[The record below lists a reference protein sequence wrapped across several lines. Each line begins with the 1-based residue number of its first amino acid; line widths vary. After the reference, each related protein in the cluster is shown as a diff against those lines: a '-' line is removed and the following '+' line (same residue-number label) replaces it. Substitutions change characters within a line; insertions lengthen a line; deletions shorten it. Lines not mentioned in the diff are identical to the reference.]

1 MHDHSPIELG
11 KRIHLIDGYDW
22 GLPERTGT
30 YVIAEEQLTLVET
43 GPSPSVPYIRSGLKQ
58 LGFSLEQVK
67 YVILTHIHLDH
78 AGGAG
83 LLLQECPNATVVL
96 HPKAARHLVDPSRLI
111 AGARAVYGEQFDE
124 LFDPIL
130 PVPEER
136 LLIRADGEKLTIGP
150 DCTLEFLDSPGH
162 ANHHFSIYDP
172 VSNGMF
178 TGDTAGVYYCTLK
191 SEGIDF
197 FLPSTS
203 PNQFSPDAMLAS
215 IARFRERKLDRLY
228 FGHFGMS
235 EQVEEAFRQ
244 VTEWLPIFVAEGEK
258 VIAEGLGHDVLCD
271 RLLAKVAEHLK
282 PLGIGDGHAV
292 FDIIKLDLSVCAMG
306 IEDYLQKKSNA

>member
-1 MHDHSPIELG
+1 MRDQLPIDLG
-11 KRIHLIDGYDW
+11 YRIHLIDGFDW

-30 YVIAEEQLTLVET
+30 YVIQEEQLTLVET
-43 GPSPSVPYIRSGLKQ
+43 GPSPSVPYIRSGLQQ
-58 LGFSLEQVK
+58 LGYSLEQVK
-67 YVILTHIHLDH
+67 YIILTHIHLDH

-83 LLLQECPNATVVL
+83 LLLQECPNATIVL

-111 AGARAVYGEQFDE
+111 AGARAVYGEQFDS

-178 TGDTAGVYYCTLK
+178 TGDTAGVYYSWLK
-191 SEGIDF
+191 REGIDF

-203 PNQFSPDAMLAS
+203 PNQFNPEAMLAS
-215 IARFRERKLDRLY
+215 IARYRERALDRLY

-235 EQVEEAFRQ
+235 EQVEEAFQQ
-244 VTEWLPIFVAEGEK
+244 VSEWLPVFVEEGEK
-258 VIAEGLGHDVLCD
+258 VWAEGLGQDELCD
-271 RLLAKVAEHLK
+271 RLVAKVADYLK
-282 PLGIGDGHAV
+282 KFGIGDEHSI
-292 FDIIKLDLSVCAMG
+292 FTIIKLDLNVCAMG
-306 IEDYLQKKSNA
+306 IVDYLYKKYKV